1 MSISPFDPTLRV
13 LLDNVGDIPLSR
25 IRTLSEN
32 GEEPLEAIVNLEAKE
47 DRLYEL
53 INGVLVEKV
62 MGFLEGQIA
71 TFIAS
76 YLTIY
81 VEKNDLG
88 IVAGADGLMQIR
100 TGQVRIPDVSYV
112 SWNRLPGK
120 TLPTAPIPN
129 LVPDLAVEV
138 ISKGNTTDE
147 MNRKL
152 VEYFDVGVQQVWY
165 VYPES
170 KTVHVFRSAGD
181 PLVLNEL
188 DTLDG
193 DDLLPGFTLAL
204 EKIFAKV
211 K

>member
-1 MSISPFDPTLRV
+1 MSTGPSDPTIRV

-25 IRTLSEN
+25 IRTLSNN
-32 GEEPLEAIVNLEAKE
+32 GEEPLETIVNLEAKE

-112 SWNRLPGK
+112 SWNRLPSK

-193 DDLLPGFTLAL
+193 DELLPGFTLAL

>member
-32 GEEPLEAIVNLEAKE
+32 GEEPLETIVNLEAKE

-71 TFIAS
+71 LLISQHLLAF
-76 YLTIY
+76 
-81 VEKNDLG
+81 VKKNDLG
-88 IVAGADGLMQIR
+88 VVGGVDSPLQIR
-100 TGQVRIPDVSYV
+100 EGQVRIPDISFI
-112 SWNRLPGK
+112 SWTRLPNQQS
-120 TLPTAPIPN
+120 PTAPIPD

-152 VEYFDVGVQQVWY
+152 IDYFDAGVRQVWY
-165 VYPES
+165 VHPAS
-170 KTVHVFRSAGD
+170 KTVHVYDSPD
-181 PLVLNEL
+181 DSIVLEES

-193 DDLLPGFTLAL
+193 SEILPGFAMPIK
-204 EKIFAKV
+204 EIFPA
-211 K
+211 